1 MAPGQDF
8 TPYQRKIVD
17 RYYEHKDTIMTQKLG
32 ELVSELYL
40 CTDPQKA
47 QRLWESVRTALKN
60 MGVHQS
66 RIDVLMTKRSA
77 EALAVL
83 VNEIALGPA
92 SAPAPGSGAK
102 TAAPA
107 PAATTPAAPA
117 GSAPGAAP
125 AAPAGPA
132 ASQPAAAIAPEAL
145 KSAMKAFKRR
155 LKLTRLDEESKLTR
169 RALTGGQASAVA
181 AIIPPHDY
189 PRAVWDE
196 LARQGRIKNTGG
208 GFYSLGA

>member
-8 TPYQRKIVD
+8 TPHQRKIVD
-17 RYYEHKDTIMTQKLG
+17 RYYEHKDTIMTQKMG

-40 CTDPQKA
+40 CADPQKA

-66 RIDVLMTKRSA
+66 RIDVLMAKRSA

-92 SAPAPGSGAK
+92 STPAPGPGSVAT
-102 TAAPA
+102 TAAPV
-107 PAATTPAAPA
+107 PAAGPSPAAAASPQA
-117 GSAPGAAP
+117 AAGAAP
-125 AAPAGPA
+125 AALT
-132 ASQPAAAIAPEAL
+132 PETL

-181 AIIPPHDY
+181 AIIPPNDY
-189 PRAVWDE
+189 PKAVWEE
-196 LARQGRIKNTGG
+196 LARLGRIKYTGG
-208 GFYSLGA
+208 GFYALGA